1 MAGSSSPW
9 LTPLLAARTQGSR
22 DNLRHIS
29 LGPNKLISLV
39 VPLFSLNSST
49 SSSTSWV
56 AAAALSALSA
66 LSDTALSATTRVKA
80 LILSIILQI
89 SAELLCGSR

>member
-22 DNLRHIS
+22 DNLCHIS

-49 SSSTSWV
+49 SSKHQ
-56 AAAALSALSA
+56 LG
-66 LSDTALSATTRVKA
+66 
-80 LILSIILQI
+80 
-89 SAELLCGSR
+89 GSRSLISVIVFALTVEFPPPTPAPLPPPQQ